1 MRKLRIIYFLA
12 ILSIGC
18 AGNKKLDLEREI
30 CNENLIFKKEF
41 FSNLSILDDYYK
53 NKSKSTNIAN
63 DIQLNFEE
71 KLEKLDKIKSDYYKA
86 IRFFSKYSKTN
97 SEYAGNY
104 INQIPYNKYLNYRK
118 VWINWYEKNKCKNL
132 ELIE

>member
-1 MRKLRIIYFLA
+1 M
-12 ILSIGC
+12 
-18 AGNKKLDLEREI
+18 
-30 CNENLIFKKEF
+30 IFKIIWSAFAE
-41 FSNLSILDDYYK
+41 SQLDEIFDYYK

-86 IRFFSKYSKTN
+86 IRFFSKYSKIN